1 MVVWFDGVWFDGV
14 LGGWGIWR
22 IFGLRTLLG
31 VGSFGVGGA
40 VRVGVG
46 MRGWIF

>member
-1 MVVWFDGVWFDGV
+1 MVVWFDGV
-14 LGGWGIWR
+14 LGGWGIWG

-31 VGSFGVGGA
+31 VESFGVGGA
-40 VRVGVG
+40 VRVGFG